1 MCNLPILIDLF
12 GWKLNDIQNV
22 ISIVCTDPYQHIPR
36 KRSENGAKRAVPV
49 AVQCSGVSVSVHQEN
64 ANNPV

>member
-1 MCNLPILIDLF
+1 MIFKTLLALFAPIHT
-12 GWKLNDIQNV
+12 N
-22 ISIVCTDPYQHIPR
+22 TYHA

-64 ANNPV
+64 ANDPV